1 MDETGQGQRP
11 AGKET
16 WLLPKA
22 LTRSSSKTNGLAVFN
37 EAEGGQVA
45 LPGYFWNN
53 RRVAEDTSAVGRE
66 DGWAETFG
74 WLMGWVS

>member
-1 MDETGQGQRP
+1 MGLVRVRDPQVRKPGCFPKPLPGQV
-11 AGKET
+11 A
-16 WLLPKA
+16 
-22 LTRSSSKTNGLAVFN
+22 KTDGLAVFN